1 MSNKLTKEEFV
12 LQAIKN
18 LRNLPKY
25 RGIHVRYSGFNQAF
39 KEYFGGEE
47 ARGTVDA
54 MVASGAIQSRMVKG
68 GPMLYLPGDMP
79 VQPDVLKKITGG
91 P

>member
-1 MSNKLTKEEFV
+1 MSEKLTKEEFV
-12 LQAIKN
+12 LQAINN

-25 RGIHVRYSGFNQAF
+25 KGIHVRYSGFNQAF
-39 KEYFGGEE
+39 KEYFGGE
-47 ARGTVDA
+47 ARVTVDA
-54 MVASGAIQSRMVKG
+54 MIASGAIQSRMVKG